1 MGAARKTF
9 GCQVA
14 PKPEE
19 TTIPNYGTHDSFAI
33 STRSHIIAKRK
44 LAEMSVSRPLRRSRQ
59 KEAFMNRNRLI
70 AIILFSVAISVSVA
84 VAQSPRRRTTARPPA
99 TKPAPETAKTTGS
112 TAQPSPSQ
120 PATVKSATVAV
131 VNDVT
136 ISAGDIEDQV
146 SAIILRDSDPYLR
159 DYYADREKETKES
172 RQRALDARINSL
184 LIAAEA
190 KKRGKSSDEIIEAE
204 INSRVPP
211 PTEPEIKAAYDANR
225 DQIGNADLDSVR
237 AQLISF
243 IRNERSQELYAALI
257 RRLKMTNAVNKNAD
271 VNAPNL
277 APGTVLAAVNGEPL
291 RVETINERTKAYTY
305 KLEMRIYATRKG
317 VLDRRI
323 NDLLIVAEA
332 AKRKVGPED
341 IVRTEI
347 SDKITQPTEAQI
359 SKLYEENKA
368 NIKTDLAGAR
378 PALINYLQQQ
388 QQEKLEAAL
397 AEKLRAGA
405 RVQVLL
411 TEPDPPFLNVGIA
424 GGATR
429 GDTNAAVTVV
439 EFTDFQCSACGA
451 MYPIAEDVLKSYGN
465 RVRFVIRNFPLTT
478 LHANAFHA
486 AQAAEAAKAQG
497 KFWEYID
504 LMFKNQTALDDE
516 SLKKYATLLGLDRER
531 FDAELAAEKYVPVI
545 RRDTADGEMYGVEG
559 TPTFFIN
566 GLVLTDYSA
575 DGLRA
580 AIERGF
586 ARAQNRPQ

>member
-1 MGAARKTF
+1 MRKEIF
-9 GCQVA
+9 
-14 PKPEE
+14 
-19 TTIPNYGTHDSFAI
+19 
-33 STRSHIIAKRK
+33 
-44 LAEMSVSRPLRRSRQ
+44 
-59 KEAFMNRNRLI
+59 
-70 AIILFSVAISVSVA
+70 ILFISVFALVA
-84 VAQSPRRRTTARPPA
+84 VSAQAQRRATPRSPT
-99 TKPAPETAKTTGS
+99 TKPTPSTSTKTSAPTAAPS
-112 TAQPSPSQ
+112 PAQPAEVLP
-120 PATVKSATVAV
+120 TTVAV
-131 VNDVT
+131 VNDIT

-146 SAIILRDSDPYLR
+146 SAAILRDPDPYLR
-159 DYYADREKETKES
+159 AYYADREKETRES
-172 RQRALDARINSL
+172 RQRALDAHINSL

-190 KKRGKSSDEIIEAE
+190 RKRGKSSDEIIEAE
-204 INSRVPP
+204 INSRITP

-225 DQIGNADLDSVR
+225 DQIGNADLESIR

-291 RVETINERTKAYTY
+291 RVETINERTKAYVY
-305 KLEMRIYATRKG
+305 KLEMRIYAARKG

-347 SDKITQPTEAQI
+347 TDKITQPTEAQI
-359 SKLYEENKA
+359 NKLYEDHKSE
-368 NIKTDLAGAR
+368 IKTDLAGAR

-388 QQEKLEAAL
+388 QQEKLESVL

-411 TEPDPPFLNVGIA
+411 KEPDPPFLNVGIA

-429 GDTNAAVTVV
+429 GDADAAVTVI

-451 MYPIAEDVLKSYGN
+451 MYPIVEEVLKSYGN

-478 LHANAFHA
+478 VHANAFHA

-504 LMFKNQTALDDE
+504 FLFKNQSALDDE
-516 SLKKYATLLGLDRER
+516 SLKKYATLLGLDRKR
-531 FDAELAAEKYVPVI
+531 FDTELASEKYVPVI
-545 RRDTADGEMYGVEG
+545 RRDTADGEIYGVEM
-559 TPTFFIN
+559 TPTFYIN
-566 GLVLTDYSA
+566 GLLLTDYSA

-580 AIERGF
+580 AIEKGF
-586 ARAQNRPQ
+586 ARAGKPTTTAR